1 MYSQIENKVTELKAQ
16 IKDVAQVNP
25 GEVKNLVEFKTLTP
39 EAQAEAYNESA
50 GLVATNWFEENKTLL
65 MYGVIGFLA
74 WKFLK

>member
-1 MYSQIENKVTELKAQ
+1 MYSQIENKVTELKANLQ
-16 IKDVAQVNP
+16 SATQVNP
-25 GEVKNLVEFKTLTP
+25 GEVKNLVELKTLTP

-65 MYGVIGFLA
+65 MYGVIGLLA